1 MTNMKRD
8 SSPVVF
14 QRKKID
20 YELKIREFPWTDKQ
34 KELISLIL
42 SKDVKILFLNGPAG
56 TSKTL
61 TSVYCGLKLL
71 NDKKVSDFLYIRPIV
86 ESSDSQLGALPGT
99 ASEKIHPYMIVLEDK
114 LIELLPSPE
123 IKKLQDD
130 NRINAMPVSF
140 TRGCHWPCKYIFIDE
155 SQNYSRRELITLMTR
170 VGEFSK
176 VVISADPAQSDLKKD
191 KQGAFIELLNLF
203 SDEESKKNGIYTFS
217 FDKNDII
224 RSGIVRFIIEKL
236 EKDNGKMF
244 V

>member
-71 NDKKVSDFLYIRPIV
+71 NDKKVSDFLY
-86 ESSDSQLGALPGT
+86 
-99 ASEKIHPYMIVLEDK
+99 KIGRAHV
-114 LIELLPSPE
+114 
-123 IKKLQDD
+123 
-130 NRINAMPVSF
+130 
-140 TRGCHWPCKYIFIDE
+140 
-155 SQNYSRRELITLMTR
+155 
-170 VGEFSK
+170 
-176 VVISADPAQSDLKKD
+176 
-191 KQGAFIELLNLF
+191 
-203 SDEESKKNGIYTFS
+203 
-217 FDKNDII
+217 
-224 RSGIVRFIIEKL
+224 
-236 EKDNGKMF
+236 
-244 V
+244 